1 MSKQEQH
8 FVVVVVIVVVTARSY
23 SWLGK
28 RRQKCPSFPEKS
40 RIASPIHQRR
50 HHDFQRHCHSWN
62 TTTTTTTTTTSTVA
76 TVTIR
81 DKKQ

>member
-8 FVVVVVIVVVTARSY
+8 FVVVVVVTARRF

-28 RRQKCPSFPEKS
+28 RRQKCPSFPEKRS

-50 HHDFQRHCHSWN
+50 HYDVQRRCHSWN
-62 TTTTTTTTTTSTVA
+62 TTTTTTTTSTA
-76 TVTIR
+76 TATIMIR
-81 DKKQ
+81 DKQ